1 MNSSSLDMLA
11 TIFTP
16 PDVPYHPTA
25 PKDFSQL
32 SLRHEPPQDL
42 IDLLE
47 KYGAGTFECASG
59 DPVSLL
65 FPTEQNAWFQN
76 DLWEAITDGFADGGD
91 DEVFQLR
98 ARWFSKS
105 CPATKVEWILWGY
118 SLNGKRLAS
127 VWLSDEIGWAVLV
140 LGELPSEV
148 LCLFKSPAAILRD
161 VFGGRLG
168 LGDVFP
174 EAEGPFHFVPDAP
187 VA

>member
-1 MNSSSLDMLA
+1 MLA
-11 TIFTP
+11 TIFAP
-16 PDVPYHPTA
+16 PDVPYHPKD

-32 SLRHEPPQDL
+32 SLRREPPQDL
-42 IDLLE
+42 IDLMK
-47 KYGAGTFECASG
+47 KYGAGTFECSSG

-65 FPTEQNAWFQN
+65 FPTEQNVWFQN
-76 DLWEAITDGFADGGD
+76 DLWDAIATGFEDGVD
-91 DEVFQLR
+91 DEVFTLR
-98 ARWFSKS
+98 ACWFNKS
-105 CPATKVEWILWGY
+105 RLSSKVEWILWGY
-118 SLNGKRLAS
+118 SLNGIRLVS
-127 VWLSDEIGWAVLV
+127 VWLSDDIGWAVLI

-187 VA
+187 AA